1 MRVVI
6 CGAGIA
12 GLALAQRLAGLGR
25 EVVVLEKAPGPRTQ
39 GYMIDFFGA
48 GYDAAE
54 AMGVLPRLR
63 ELGYLIDGVHFV
75 DAAGRNRARLSYAR
89 FARAVQGRLLSIMR
103 PDLELALRESLP
115 GEVELRFAAHV
126 TGVDDR
132 PDGVRVTLADG
143 EVVEADLLVGADG
156 IHSTVRGLVFGDER
170 NHLRY
175 LGFHTTAFT
184 FRDPAIHTRVRD
196 RFCLTDSI
204 DRQVGLYGL
213 RDGRV
218 AAFTVHRAEHPALP
232 DDPRA
237 ALIERYGS
245 LGWAVPAALAQCPP
259 ADQVYYDQVA
269 QIELPRWH
277 RGRVVLLGDSCW
289 AVSLLAGHGASLA
302 VAGAHVLAEHLS
314 PIGSAGIGEISGA
327 LERFERRWRP
337 VVEEKQRVG
346 RNAARWF
353 LPRTPIQLRVRR
365 LVLALS
371 VVPGVDRL
379 VASSLTGKPTT
390 VVTAPPTAVRHHP
403 VVEQG

>member
-1 MRVVI
+1 MKVVI

-12 GLALAQRLAGLGR
+12 GLALAQRLATLGR

-48 GYDAAE
+48 GYEAAD

-63 ELGYLIDGVHFV
+63 ELGYHIEGVRFV
-75 DAAGRNRARLSYAR
+75 DAAGRSRAQLRYDL
-89 FARAVQGRLLSIMR
+89 FARAVHGRLLSIMR

-115 GEVELRFAAHV
+115 GEVELRFAARV
-126 TGVDDR
+126 TAVDDR

-156 IHSTVRGLVFGDER
+156 IHSTVRGLVFGHER
-170 NHLRY
+170 DHLRY
-175 LGFHTTAFT
+175 LGFHTAAFT

-204 DRQVGLYGL
+204 GRQVGLYGL

-237 ALIERYGS
+237 ALIEQYGS
-245 LGWAVPAALAQCPP
+245 LGWAVPDALAHCPP

-269 QIELPRWH
+269 QIEMPRWH
-277 RGRVVLLGDSCW
+277 RGRVVLLGDSCA

-314 PIGSAGIGEISGA
+314 PIGSAGIGEISSA
-327 LERFERRWRP
+327 LERYERRWRP

-346 RNAARWF
+346 RNAAGWF
-353 LPRTPIQLRVRR
+353 LPRTPTQLRVRR
-365 LVLALS
+365 VVLALS
-371 VVPGVDRL
+371 GVPGVDRF
-379 VASSLTGKPTT
+379 VAGSLAGKPTT
-390 VVTAPPTAVRHHP
+390 IVTAPRAAVMRRDP
-403 VVEQG
+403 VAE

>member
-12 GLALAQRLAGLGR
+12 GLALAQRLATLGR
-25 EVVVLEKAPGPRTQ
+25 EVVVLEKAPGPSTQ
-39 GYMIDFFGA
+39 GYMIDFFGE
-48 GYDAAE
+48 GYEAAE

-63 ELGYLIDGVHFV
+63 ELGYRIDGVRFV
-75 DAAGRNRARLSYAR
+75 DAAGRSRAQLRYEL
-89 FARAVQGRLLSIMR
+89 FARAAHGRLLSIMR

-115 GEVELRFAAHV
+115 GEVQLRFAARV

-132 PDGVRVTLADG
+132 PDGVRVTLGNG
-143 EVVEADLLVGADG
+143 EVVAADLIVGADG

-170 NHLRY
+170 DPLRY
-175 LGFHTTAFT
+175 LGFHTAAFT
-184 FRDPAIHTRVRD
+184 FRDPAIHARLGD

-232 DDPRA
+232 EDPRA
-237 ALIERYGS
+237 ALVEEYGS
-245 LGWAVPAALAQCPP
+245 LGWAVPAALAHCPP
-259 ADQVYYDQVA
+259 ADQVYYDHVS
-269 QIELPRWH
+269 QIEMPRWH
-277 RGRVVLLGDSCW
+277 RGRVVLLGDSCS
-289 AVSLLAGHGASLA
+289 AVSLLAGQGASLA

-314 PIGSAGIGEISGA
+314 PIGSAGIAEISGA

-353 LPRTPIQLRVRR
+353 LPRTPAQLRVRR
-365 LVLALS
+365 VVLALS
-371 VVPGVDRL
+371 GVPGVDRL
-379 VASSLTGKPTT
+379 IAGSLAGKPTT
-390 VVTAPPTAVRHHP
+390 IGVASPAAVVR
-403 VVEQG
+403 